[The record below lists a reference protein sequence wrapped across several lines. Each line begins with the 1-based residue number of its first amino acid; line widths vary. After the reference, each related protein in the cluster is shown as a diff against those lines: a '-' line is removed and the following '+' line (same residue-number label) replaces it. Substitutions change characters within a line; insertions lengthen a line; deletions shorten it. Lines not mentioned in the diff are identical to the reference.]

1 MLLNDGWPRQVACR
15 IVTFT
20 SMSNTRASGV
30 AFGVWLAVQIGA
42 LALSAFRVPLAVG
55 LPLAA
60 EQSALPV
67 MLVTQAAGAAFLAP
81 LLLNSR
87 RGTIIAIAAAWPMGE
102 LAALL
107 ADAPTSRVILPET
120 YITLWILALAC
131 WVCALPKTSIA
142 AMFSATAAA
151 FSLGGPVLWYLH
163 AEFVTQSDTINW
175 NHAALFGPVMG
186 ALSQILSTPPPLSAW
201 CIPALLIPAAFLAA
215 AIRRFTS
222 AKETSAVKDSS
233 L

>member
-1 MLLNDGWPRQVACR
+1 
-15 IVTFT
+15 
-20 SMSNTRASGV
+20 MSNTRASGV
-30 AFGVWLAVQIGA
+30 AFGLWLAVQIGA

-67 MLVTQAAGAAFLAP
+67 MLITQTAAAAFLAP
-81 LLLNSR
+81 LLVNSR
-87 RGTIIAIAAAWPMGE
+87 RSTIIAIAAAWPMGE

-107 ADAPTSRVILPET
+107 ADAAASRVILSET

-131 WVCALPKTSIA
+131 WVCALSKTRFA
-142 AMFSATAAA
+142 AMFSAAAAA
-151 FSLGGPVLWYLH
+151 FSLGGPILWYLH
-163 AEFVTQSDTINW
+163 AEFVTQSETINW

-186 ALSQILSTPPPLSAW
+186 ALSQVLSTPPPLSAW
-201 CIPALLIPAAFLAA
+201 CIPATLIPVGFLIAV
-215 AIRRFTS
+215 IRRFTT
-222 AKETSAVKDSS
+222 AKETSAGKDLS